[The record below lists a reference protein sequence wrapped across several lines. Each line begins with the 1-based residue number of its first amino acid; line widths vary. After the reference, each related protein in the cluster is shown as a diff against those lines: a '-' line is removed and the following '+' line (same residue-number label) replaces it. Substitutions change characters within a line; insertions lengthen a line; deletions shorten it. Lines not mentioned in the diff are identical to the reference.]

1 MDPATGSST
10 AEASRA
16 AAPRTEASPGG
27 QTLDVADP
35 IRLRALAHP
44 LRLRLLRLLREHQP
58 ATGAQLAELTGE
70 STASISYHLATLARH
85 GFVEHDP
92 APGPTRR
99 HKPWRTTFQSLRI
112 ESLPTDGPPI
122 ESPEGVI
129 LASLLDESRRQ
140 QDDYVHGRYDLP
152 PALHDVGTF
161 EMTDLMLTVEQ
172 FEELS
177 EAVQQAIGRFRRTEP
192 SADRSRFGV
201 SFIAIPVAVPTD
213 AQRNEKEAPL

>member
-1 MDPATGSST
+1 MDHETDVPETG
-10 AEASRA
+10 
-16 AAPRTEASPGG
+16 ASPGAR
-27 QTLDVADP
+27 TLDVADP

-70 STASISYHLATLARH
+70 STASISYHLATLAKH

-92 APGPTRR
+92 APAPTRR

-140 QDDYVHGRYDLP
+140 QDDYVHGRYELP
-152 PALHDVGTF
+152 PELRDVGTF
-161 EMTDLMLTVEQ
+161 EMTDLMLTAEE

-192 SADRSRFGV
+192 SADRPRFGV
-201 SFIAIPVAVPTD
+201 TFVAIPVAEPTD
-213 AQRNEKEAPL
+213 ALRIEKETQL

>member
-1 MDPATGSST
+1 VEPETDAART
-10 AEASRA
+10 
-16 AAPRTEASPGG
+16 AAPGTAALPGD

-58 ATGAQLAELTGE
+58 VTGAQLAELTGE
-70 STASISYHLATLARH
+70 STASISYHLATLAKH

-92 APGPTRR
+92 GPAPTRR
-99 HKPWRTTFQSLRI
+99 HKPWRTTYQSLRI

-122 ESPEGVI
+122 NSPEGVI
-129 LASLLDESRRQ
+129 LASLLDETRRQ
-140 QDDYVHGRYDLP
+140 QDDYVHGRSDLP
-152 PALHDVGTF
+152 RELREVGTF
-161 EMTDLMLTVEQ
+161 EMTDLTLTVQE

-192 SADRSRFGV
+192 SADRARFGV
-201 SFIAIPVAVPTD
+201 SFVAIPVAVPTD
-213 AQRNEKEAPL
+213 AQPNDKEAPL

>member
-1 MDPATGSST
+1 VEPDTD
-10 AEASRA
+10 
-16 AAPRTEASPGG
+16 APRAPASADER
-27 QTLDVADP
+27 TLDVADP

-70 STASISYHLATLARH
+70 STASISYHLATLAKH

-92 APGPTRR
+92 GPAPTRR

-112 ESLPTDGPPI
+112 ESLPTGGPPI

-140 QDDYVHGRYDLP
+140 QDDYVHGRYDLAP
-152 PALHDVGTF
+152 ELRDVGTF
-161 EMTDLMLTVEQ
+161 EMTDLMLTVEE

-177 EAVQQAIGRFRRTEP
+177 EAVQQAIGRFRNTAT

-201 SFIAIPVAVPTD
+201 SFVGIPVAVPTD
-213 AQRNEKEAPL
+213 ALRIEKEGSL

>member
-1 MDPATGSST
+1 MDHETDAPET
-10 AEASRA
+10 AAL
-16 AAPRTEASPGG
+16 PGG

-70 STASISYHLATLARH
+70 STASISYHLATLAKH

-92 APGPTRR
+92 GPAPTRR

-112 ESLPTDGPPI
+112 ESLPTGGPPI

-140 QDDYVHGRYDLP
+140 QDDYVHGRYDLAP
-152 PALHDVGTF
+152 ELRDVGTF
-161 EMTDLMLTVEQ
+161 EMTDLMLTVEE

-177 EAVQQAIGRFRRTEP
+177 DTVQRAIGRFRNTAP

-201 SFIAIPVAVPTD
+201 SFVGIPVAVPTD
-213 AQRNEKEAPL
+213 ALRIEKEGSL